1 MSLLIAVAMLVS
13 LVPPV
18 TVAASDLEGHG
29 SSSNPYPVLNG
40 QKEISKMEK
49 YVVPN
54 MEIIEFETEDVITT
68 SGPVP
73 GEDEMEIMRP

>member
-1 MSLLIAVAMLVS
+1 
-13 LVPPV
+13 
-18 TVAASDLEGHG
+18 
-29 SSSNPYPVLNG
+29 
-40 QKEISKMEK
+40 MEK